1 MVNGV
6 VTGVQSWGC
15 FVNCS
20 VAKDGMLHASE
31 ADPRGRYVADM
42 TELFCVGDRIQALRV
57 LSVDGQAGK
66 FTLSQRVHE
75 PEPPRPAA
83 AREHKAPAHR
93 APEFPP
99 LVAAPEGKEPLAVEP
114 SVESRSARVGGDAI
128 LHADEEPMLDLDAKA
143 SPLPSAAAV
152 VLGTQSVPA
161 LQPAPAMEVLLTKM
175 IRGKVHTLYKMP

>member
-66 FTLSQRVHE
+66 FTLSKRVHE

-99 LVAAPEGKEPLAVEP
+99 LVAAPEGKAPLAVEP
-114 SVESRSARVGGDAI
+114 TVESRSASAN
-128 LHADEEPMLDLDAKA
+128 EEPMPDLDAKA